1 VRVVV
6 GAEHEEGTPYV
17 LALVLARFA
26 LNLEGKLE
34 K

>member
-1 VRVVV
+1 MRK
-6 GAEHEEGTPYV
+6 ASYV

-26 LNLEGKLE
+26 LNLEGKWE